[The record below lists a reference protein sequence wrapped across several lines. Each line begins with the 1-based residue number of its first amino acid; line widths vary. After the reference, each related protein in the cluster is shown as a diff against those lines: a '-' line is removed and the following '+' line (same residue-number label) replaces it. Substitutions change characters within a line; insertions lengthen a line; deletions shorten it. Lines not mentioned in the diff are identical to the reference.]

1 MIMFSPVTGEPVLGS
16 KVGDAGDPIEKKLLD
31 KRT

>member
-16 KVGDAGDPIEKKLLD
+16 KVGDAGDPIEKKNS
-31 KRT
+31 